1 IDEAQ
6 FVSVFF
12 SLFFEH
18 ELQKIVVRRIT
29 CRSLGGWMSRP
40 REKAMRTQL
49 RAGAVTLALLGS
61 IGFAAAQST
70 GGGEQQERLN
80 LNSSQERSISQG
92 LSEEQSQSAPGYQGD
107 RGSRPPESLQKK
119 PLPSDVQAQ
128 VPQTKDYFFIKL
140 PDRILLIDPGRQLVA

>member
-1 IDEAQ
+1 
-6 FVSVFF
+6 
-12 SLFFEH
+12 
-18 ELQKIVVRRIT
+18 
-29 CRSLGGWMSRP
+29 
-40 REKAMRTQL
+40 MRTQL

-92 LSEEQSQSAPGYQGD
+92 LSGEQSQSALGYQGD

-140 PDRILLIDPGRQLVA
+140 PDRILLIDPERQLVAEIIAVPATTGGGSPQPAPGEPPR